1 MSALPKPF
9 IDNYSTPSKRYSSKQ
24 TRQKS
29 SRRKVQP
36 SQSRD
41 LNAAESTKATLPQQ
55 KAANHSKI
63 SLSQTAQFPPVQP
76 LPAKLKVLLLLQKSS
91 LGLSFILIA
100 TSIAVYV
107 STVRIPELWS
117 KKYQDLERLQRQERQ
132 LVATNESLKHK
143 LAQQAQ
149 QEDSN
154 LTLINSK
161 NTLFIPPASLSQK
174 QSTNRTQKTTS
185 VDPQNIPMGY

>member
-9 IDNYSTPSKRYSSKQ
+9 IDNYSTPSKHYSSRQ

-63 SLSQTAQFPPVQP
+63 SPSQTAKFPQVQP

-91 LGLSFILIA
+91 LGLAFILIA

-132 LVATNESLKHK
+132 LVATNESLKHE

-161 NTLFIPPASLSQK
+161 NTLFIPPASLSQR
-174 QSTNRTQKTTS
+174 QSTNRKPKLTS
-185 VDPQNIPMGY
+185 VDPQNMPMGY